1 MGILDSVGDFIGVR
15 PDTVLS
21 AGTSLFNG
29 IMGSNSQQGINA
41 ANIQNSGDQ
50 RAFEERM
57 SGSAHQRE
65 VADLNAT
72 GLNPILSANHTG
84 ASTPSYQLPVL
95 SSPYQAGANAAQGY
109 SGAGLNMAH
118 SAKANAETRTE
129 GFRGDV
135 EETAAAQAKMFLRQ
149 PGFMSEVWG
158 RFVQENDIAQWRAEV
173 GRLEIPKINA
183 EIANLAKDGE
193 LTDAHTARTKVETI
207 LNRYQVP
214 EAKAFADMFS
224 TSLGHKIPWA
234 REAAGIVSSGAK
246 VYGAGV
252 AGSAAK
258 SLIQRRNV
266 QNYNDSFK

>member
-1 MGILDSVGDFIGVR
+1 MGLFDSISSAIGIGA
-15 PDTVLS
+15 PEIS
-21 AGTSLFNG
+21 AGLSLFNG
-29 IMGSNSQQGINA
+29 IMGRNSQQEINA
-41 ANIQNSGDQ
+41 ANTQNSADQ

-65 VADLNAT
+65 VADLNAA
-72 GLNPILSANHTG
+72 GLNPILSANRTG

-95 SSPYQAGANAAQGY
+95 SSPYQAGANAAQAY
-109 SGAGLNMAH
+109 SATGLNAAH

-129 GFRGDV
+129 GYRGDV
-135 EETAAAQAKMFLRQ
+135 EETAAAQAKMLLRQ
-149 PGFMSEVWG
+149 PAFFSEVWA
-158 RFVQENDIAQWRAEV
+158 RFVHENEIVQWRNEV

-207 LNRYQVP
+207 LHRYQVP

-234 REAAGIVSSGAK
+234 REASGVVS
-246 VYGAGV
+246 
-252 AGSAAK
+252 SAAK
-258 SLIQRRNV
+258 VSATGAIIQRLRR
-266 QNYNDSFK
+266 